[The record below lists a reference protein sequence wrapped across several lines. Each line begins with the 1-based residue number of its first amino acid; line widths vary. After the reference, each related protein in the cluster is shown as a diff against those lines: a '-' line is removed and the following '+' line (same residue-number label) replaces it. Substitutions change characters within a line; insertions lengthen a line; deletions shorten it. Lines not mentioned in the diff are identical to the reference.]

1 MHCLFGPGAAYLLM
15 NMGASPF
22 FIFSGCFLRM
32 IRHFLPIILSKSFRR
47 SDCITYTTY
56 DYDSGFWCGMYKVE
70 NCYCFLLFLVH
81 PLFRLTLQQYK
92 WCYTTKLFRF
102 HFVYRMGIRSV
113 PCGIKVPYSKSESQN
128 HCSEERKQRSIRFL
142 PDLLTYYGY
151 WYNQCTFLIYE
162 TYFKKAFSS
171 LHS

>member
-70 NCYCFLLFLVH
+70 ICYQLFI
-81 PLFRLTLQQYK
+81 T
-92 WCYTTKLFRF
+92 
-102 HFVYRMGIRSV
+102 S
-113 PCGIKVPYSKSESQN
+113 
-128 HCSEERKQRSIRFL
+128 CS
-142 PDLLTYYGY
+142 
-151 WYNQCTFLIYE
+151 
-162 TYFKKAFSS
+162 SS
-171 LHS
+171 LQVDIATIQMVLYYKVISVSFCLSDGHQVSAMRN